1 MNRWTAACIS
11 SAFILAVGC
20 QYNPHA
26 HRFSTHKPAI
36 EEAAGTYVLADVF
49 VDSVKAGLNK
59 EIGGYAAT
67 SQIVLRNDGTARL
80 IRFPVFLA
88 PDSFHYTYQGPEDLE
103 ARWAI
108 DSTGTVSSGG
118 DHSKTI
124 YGIHFTF
131 PDGRAL
137 FDNPTFTGSPRV
149 DGMIFTLGDPDQGEI
164 LGFRKQ

>member
-1 MNRWTAACIS
+1 MNRWTAACLS
-11 SAFILAVGC
+11 SAFILTAGC

-26 HRFSTHKPAI
+26 HRFSTHMPAI

-67 SQIVLRNDGTARL
+67 SQIVLRNDGTASFL
-80 IRFPVFLA
+80 RFPVFLT
-88 PDSFHYTYQGPEDLE
+88 PDSLHYTYQGPVDLE

-108 DSTGTVSSGG
+108 EPNGTVSSGG
-118 DHSKTI
+118 DDSQTVF
-124 YGIHFTF
+124 GVRFTF
-131 PDGRAL
+131 ADGRDL
-137 FDNPTFTGSPRV
+137 FDTPTFTGSPGV

-164 LGFRKQ
+164 LGFRKK